1 MDELSK
7 LIQDIKKDKNKFS
20 LLLNRMEPLIN
31 KYVRILYK
39 DEKEEPGKA

>member
-39 DEKEEPGKA
+39 DNFSESQ